1 MEVLTVKRSEMLEEI
16 IERLKEMDSNDLAIV
31 LVFLNNL

>member
-1 MEVLTVKRSEMLEEI
+1 MKRSEMLEEI
-16 IERLKEMDSNDLAIV
+16 IERLKEMDSTDLAIV

>member
-16 IERLKEMDSNDLAIV
+16 IERLKEIDSNDLAIV
-31 LVFLNNL
+31 LVFLHNL